1 MQRGGRRT
9 NWGNWH
15 FSFRH
20 CYESAGTQG
29 GIGLKQDQNRDAISL
44 SVEDLSLSFGGI
56 QVLYNITFDVHEGE
70 VLSIIGPNGAGK
82 TSLLNCLSGFYK
94 PDKGGVFFKGRDI
107 TRLAIH
113 KRARLGMA
121 RTFQG
126 MQVYPGMTVLDNIM
140 AGRHVLMKTNFLQ
153 AFLHWPWVHR
163 EEMRNREHVE
173 KIIDFLEIEG
183 IRGALVGE
191 LGYGLRKLVDLGRA
205 LALDPKLLIMDE
217 PMAGMNME
225 EKEDMA
231 RFILDI
237 EEFLS
242 IPIIL
247 VEHDMEVVMDISDR
261 IIAIDWGNIIAEG
274 APEEI
279 QKDPKV
285 INAYLGQDAEDDPM
299 GYKAWE

>member
-1 MQRGGRRT
+1 M
-9 NWGNWH
+9 
-15 FSFRH
+15 
-20 CYESAGTQG
+20 ESRQG
-29 GIGLKQDQNRDAISL
+29 QSPNDASLFVEGISL
-44 SVEDLSLSFGGI
+44 TFGGLA
-56 QVLYNITFDVHEGE
+56 VLNDISFKVHERE
-70 VLSIIGPNGAGK
+70 ILSIIGPNGAGK

-94 PDKGGVFFKGRDI
+94 PDKGRVFFRGRDI
-107 TRLAIH
+107 TKLAIH
-113 KRARLGMA
+113 KRAGLGMA

-126 MQVYPGMTVLDNIM
+126 MQVYPGMTVRDNIM
-140 AGRHVLMKTNFLQ
+140 AGRHVLLHTNVLQ
-153 AFLHWPWVHR
+153 AFIHWPWVHK
-163 EEMRNREHVE
+163 EEIANLEIVE
-173 KIIDFLEIEG
+173 KIIDFLEIER

-205 LALDPKLLIMDE
+205 LALEPKLLIMDE

-261 IIAIDWGNIIAEG
+261 IIAIDRGNIIAEG
-274 APEEI
+274 TPEEI
-279 QKDPKV
+279 QNNQKV
-285 INAYLGQDAEDDPM
+285 INAYLGQDIQDIDDDPM
-299 GYKAWE
+299 GYKVWE